1 MVATVFLKKNLSI
14 PPTLKIREGYGFN
27 VVVVKDLVFAKPKRS
42 TELLTSK
49 ERHKMRSIEIIP
61 RDGSHYILVDGK
73 EWSRHNDLK
82 IAEQV
87 RAELMRDERGI
98 NLEGNKEE
106 QNLALRAA
114 EYGLRD
120 HVQLLDARLRD
131 TSEESYA
138 TRNELRDEIVQFKQ
152 FIHGLETAIPGKG
165 LDFTRQIVDYGYDP
179 EQAASDR
186 MCGLEYVSDFER
198 AKTVYESSIEQIQP
212 VIESL
217 ERAGIRVETG
227 VISMAPP
234 ERDETMYDVEME
246 MER

>member
-114 EYGLRD
+114 
-120 HVQLLDARLRD
+120 
-131 TSEESYA
+131 
-138 TRNELRDEIVQFKQ
+138 
-152 FIHGLETAIPGKG
+152 
-165 LDFTRQIVDYGYDP
+165 
-179 EQAASDR
+179 
-186 MCGLEYVSDFER
+186 
-198 AKTVYESSIEQIQP
+198 
-212 VIESL
+212 
-217 ERAGIRVETG
+217 VETG

-234 ERDETMYDVEME
+234 ERDETMYEVEME

>member
-1 MVATVFLKKNLSI
+1 MVATVFLKKKGGGLVWCQ
-14 PPTLKIREGYGFN
+14 GFG
-27 VVVVKDLVFAKPKRS
+27 FRKPKRS

-114 EYGLRD
+114 
-120 HVQLLDARLRD
+120 
-131 TSEESYA
+131 
-138 TRNELRDEIVQFKQ
+138 
-152 FIHGLETAIPGKG
+152 
-165 LDFTRQIVDYGYDP
+165 
-179 EQAASDR
+179 
-186 MCGLEYVSDFER
+186 
-198 AKTVYESSIEQIQP
+198 
-212 VIESL
+212 
-217 ERAGIRVETG
+217 VETG